1 MSIRRS
7 LFGALLWPIPILVAV
22 IGISLF
28 VQLEYFVERQAI
40 EEVTREDTSQLQ
52 ALRRIR
58 SFYNEQVVRKVLP
71 AGGIKTST
79 DFRGKDG
86 EIPYPATFLHEIAA
100 LAADETYRFSLVSP
114 YPFANRK
121 DRVMKPWEAEAWE
134 FLKENPDQ
142 RFVKEIDIDGKGH
155 IYVAVADRL
164 SSQTCVDC
172 HNSHPDSLKHD
183 WVNGQVRAVFGST
196 TPTAQIAARMNDLR
210 NWIVA
215 LLACGLALA
224 TAAYFVL
231 VRVARRRLMA
241 AVTTLRDVVTGTANT
256 VPAVRARDI
265 ETSEIYTAAAAYLD
279 TQRQRE
285 TLERER
291 LVGSQIERERA
302 EIITASVAGFDAAAA
317 KTLSRLNNLSE
328 GLIAKAMALDGAANA
343 LSRRVASAEAASAVT
358 ASEVATAQAAA
369 SQLFQSISAMAETSG
384 KAMDVTLL
392 ASSETGRTQSTIET
406 LTETTAR
413 VGQVVETIHAIAT
426 QTNLLA
432 LNATIE
438 AARAGD
444 AGRGFSV
451 VAQEVKALANETARA
466 TEVINREIDAIASAC
481 TDVSTSFREVTSII
495 GEMGNIVGSVSRAA
509 QDQTAWVDTIL
520 SNVQRVAVASDQG
533 VNAAVEVG
541 AATREVEAVAKDLR
555 DLSQDVAGD
564 TAALDSDV
572 KAFLGTVRVR

>member
-1 MSIRRS
+1 
-7 LFGALLWPIPILVAV
+7 
-22 IGISLF
+22 
-28 VQLEYFVERQAI
+28 
-40 EEVTREDTSQLQ
+40 
-52 ALRRIR
+52 
-58 SFYNEQVVRKVLP
+58 
-71 AGGIKTST
+71 
-79 DFRGKDG
+79 
-86 EIPYPATFLHEIAA
+86 
-100 LAADETYRFSLVSP
+100 
-114 YPFANRK
+114 
-121 DRVMKPWEAEAWE
+121 
-134 FLKENPDQ
+134 
-142 RFVKEIDIDGKGH
+142 
-155 IYVAVADRL
+155 
-164 SSQTCVDC
+164 
-172 HNSHPDSLKHD
+172 
-183 WVNGQVRAVFGST
+183 
-196 TPTAQIAARMNDLR
+196 
-210 NWIVA
+210 
-215 LLACGLALA
+215 
-224 TAAYFVL
+224 
-231 VRVARRRLMA
+231 
-241 AVTTLRDVVTGTANT
+241 
-256 VPAVRARDI
+256 
-265 ETSEIYTAAAAYLD
+265 
-279 TQRQRE
+279 
-285 TLERER
+285 
-291 LVGSQIERERA
+291 
-302 EIITASVAGFDAAAA
+302 
-317 KTLSRLNNLSE
+317 
-328 GLIAKAMALDGAANA
+328 
-343 LSRRVASAEAASAVT
+343 
-358 ASEVATAQAAA
+358 
-369 SQLFQSISAMAETSG
+369 MAETSG